1 MTSLGD
7 DQLTIGGE
15 RWSLGR
21 LIGKGGFASVYEAVA
36 SGSGLQAAV
45 KVVDLSQQSTWAQSK
60 LCTEAENLLRAQTHA
75 NIIQLYGEAR
85 HGQYHLFVM
94 ERWGRDLLESVLEH
108 RGLGELCTQHVMVQV
123 LRALSWLHEKRICHG
138 CAAALRCR
146 RRRLLRRLGRCPR
159 IVRLPCLMRCPRP
172 RLRLDPLGLRHRR
185 HRRLRP

>member
-123 LRALSWLHEKRICHG
+123 LRALVWLHDLRICHG
-138 CAAALRCR
+138 YGTATPPPLRPAPPQAR
-146 RRRLLRRLGRCPR
+146 RA
-159 IVRLPCLMRCPRP
+159 
-172 RLRLDPLGLRHRR
+172 RHRFR
-185 HRRLRP
+185 AQPRALGDNLSPRGEVISSS

>member
-146 RRRLLRRLGRCPR
+146 RRRRRDFFPWPR
-159 IVRLPCLMRCPRP
+159 GPPTR
-172 RLRLDPLGLRHRR
+172 
-185 HRRLRP
+185 